1 MTARMDLSPLPSPAE
16 LSPIELARV
25 VDVALAEDLAAGDIT
40 TRAVIPADALAR
52 GAFVSRERA
61 VLAGVGVA
69 AYVFH
74 RVDPRV
80 RVEVLRA
87 DGAALE
93 PGDVVARVE
102 GSAHGVL
109 TAERVALNLLQ
120 RMCGTATRARDFAA
134 RVPAG
139 CETRITDTRK
149 TTPGL
154 RALERYAVRMG
165 GAHNHR
171 NDLGSAVLIK
181 DNHVAVCGGVRAA
194 IERARRAA
202 PHTMRVECE
211 VQSLDELEEAL
222 AAGADVIMLDNFD
235 DDAVAE
241 ALRRVAPRSPRPV
254 IEASGGVGLDRIERL
269 ARLGVD
275 VISIGSLTHGAR
287 AIDIGL
293 DLELSGAWTTSTAS

>member
-1 MTARMDLSPLPSPAE
+1 MHLPSPAE
-16 LSPIELARV
+16 LSPVELARI
-25 VDVALAEDLAAGDIT
+25 VDVALAEDLASGDVT

-61 VLAGVGVA
+61 ALAGVGVA

-80 RVEVLRA
+80 RFEVLRA
-87 DGAALE
+87 DGEALS
-93 PGDVVARVE
+93 PGDVVARVQ

-120 RMCGTATRARDFAA
+120 RMCGTATRAREFAS
-134 RVPAG
+134 RVPPG
-139 CETRITDTRK
+139 CATRITDTRK

-181 DNHVAVCGGVRAA
+181 DNHVAVCGGVRPA
-194 IERARRAA
+194 IERARAHA

-211 VQSLDELEEAL
+211 VQSLAELDEAL
-222 AAGADVIMLDNFD
+222 AARADVVMLDNFD
-235 DDAVAE
+235 DDGVAE
-241 ALRRVAPRSPRPV
+241 ALRRVSAAPLRPV
-254 IEASGGVGLDRIERL
+254 IEVSGGVTLDRIERL

-275 VISIGSLTHGAR
+275 VISVGSLTHGAR

-293 DLELSGAWTTSTAS
+293 DLELTGAWTTSTAS

>member
-1 MTARMDLSPLPSPAE
+1 MHLPSPAE
-16 LSPIELARV
+16 LSPVELARI
-25 VDVALAEDLAAGDIT
+25 VDVALAEDLASGDVT

-61 VLAGVGVA
+61 ALAGIGVA

-80 RVEVLRA
+80 TFEVLRA
-87 DGAALE
+87 DGDALS
-93 PGDVVARVE
+93 PGDVVARVQ

-120 RMCGTATRARDFAA
+120 RMCGTATRAREFAS

-139 CETRITDTRK
+139 CATRITDTRK

-181 DNHVAVCGGVRAA
+181 DNHVAVCGGVRPA
-194 IERARRAA
+194 IERARAHA

-211 VQSLDELEEAL
+211 VQSLDELDEAL
-222 AAGADVIMLDNFD
+222 SARADVVMLDNFD
-235 DDAVAE
+235 DDGVAE
-241 ALRRVAPRSPRPV
+241 ALRRVSSAALRPV
-254 IEASGGVGLDRIERL
+254 IEVSGGVTLDRIERL

-275 VISIGSLTHGAR
+275 VISVGSLTHGAR

-293 DLELSGAWTTSTAS
+293 DLELTGAWTTSTAS